1 MEWKTVKL
9 GDCLSKII
17 DNRGKTPKDLAASG
31 HPLLEINA
39 VSKNNKYPLYGEAKK
54 YVDDVVYSTWFRSG
68 HPQYGDIL
76 VPTVGTLGAV
86 AYVDRNDCCIAQNL
100 IALRANADI
109 CDSAYIY
116 YLLCNP
122 QIVKRLLN
130 LDIGAVQ
137 ASIKVPHLLALEI
150 LLPSLETQRRIA
162 TILSSL
168 DDKIENNNRINR
180 NLEAQ
185 AQALFKSW
193 FVDFEPWGGTMPEDW
208 KKGSTED
215 FFTIN
220 IGKTPPRQEKE
231 WFSLDKKNRIWV
243 SISDMASCGVFISD
257 SSEYLTKEAV
267 DKFNIVMV
275 PKDSILLSFKLTIGR
290 VAITQTELTTNE
302 AIARF
307 ILPNPIYR
315 EYLYLLLKKYNY
327 GQLGSTSSI
336 ATAVNSKIIKKMSMV
351 MPTEE
356 VLRVFNTT
364 AKPLFEQ
371 IANNQ
376 RESHRLAAL
385 RDTLLPK
392 LMKGEIEV

>member
-150 LLPSLETQRRIA
+150 SLPSIETQRRIA
-162 TILSSL
+162 AILSSL

-208 KKGSTED
+208 KEGVLGDIVTVKRGGSPRPIQDYLSDKGYRWL
-215 FFTIN
+215 
-220 IGKTPPRQEKE
+220 K
-231 WFSLDKKNRIWV
+231 
-243 SISDMASCGVFISD
+243 ISDATAEASPFISHIVEHIKEEGLNKTVFIKQGSLVL
-257 SSEYLTKEAV
+257 SNSATPGLPKFV
-267 DKFNIVMV
+267 DLDTCIHDGWLYF
-275 PKDSILLSFKLTIGR
+275 PLSYFS
-290 VAITQTELTTNE
+290 N
-302 AIARF
+302 
-307 ILPNPIYR
+307 
-315 EYLYLLLKKYNY
+315 EYLYLLFQRERPYLLSQGNGSVFTNLKTDIVKN
-327 GQLGSTSSI
+327 LF
-336 ATAVNSKIIKKMSMV
+336 VII
-351 MPTEE
+351 PTER
-356 VLRVFNTT
+356 VLNSFQQIVGKVFTEI
-364 AKPLFEQ
+364 L
-371 IANNQ
+371 NNQ
-376 RESHRLAAL
+376 RESAHLAAL

-392 LMKGEIEV
+392 LMKGEIEL

>member
-9 GDCLSKII
+9 GEILNFRRGHDLPHSEMKQGDIPVAGSNGCIGFHNVATPIAPII
-17 DNRGKTPKDLAASG
+17 TIG
-31 HPLLEINA
+31 
-39 VSKNNKYPLYGEAKK
+39 
-54 YVDDVVYSTWFRSG
+54 RSG
-68 HPQYGDIL
+68 NI
-76 VPTVGTLGAV
+76 GTPYYYEKAWAHNTTL
-86 AYVDRNDCCIAQNL
+86 
-100 IALRANADI
+100 
-109 CDSAYIY
+109 YIDDFKGNNPKYLY
-116 YLLCNP
+116 YLLKTLP
-122 QIVKRLLN
+122 LSAYTGGSAVPTLN
-130 LDIGAVQ
+130 RNHIH
-137 ASIKVPHLLALEI
+137 PLEI
-150 LLPSLETQRRIA
+150 LHIEDKATQDKIVA
-162 TILSSL
+162 ILSSL

-185 AQALFKSW
+185 AQALFNSW

-208 KKGSTED
+208 KEGHAEE

-220 IGKTPPRQEKE
+220 IGKTPPRKEKE
-231 WFSLDKKNRIWV
+231 WFTHDNRNCKWV
-243 SISDMASCGVFISD
+243 SISDMATCGTFISD
-257 SSEYLTKEAV
+257 SSEYLTQKAV

-290 VAITQTELTTNE
+290 VAIAQTGLTTNE

-307 ILPNPIYR
+307 ILPKPIYR

-327 GQLGSTSSI
+327 SQLGSTSSI
-336 ATAVNSKIIKKMSMV
+336 ATAVNSRIIKSMSMV

-356 VLRVFNTT
+356 VLRMFNTT

-376 RESHRLAAL
+376 RENTRLAAL

-392 LMKGEIEV
+392 LMKGEIEL

>member
-180 NLEAQ
+180 NLEEQ
-185 AQALFKSW
+185 VQALFKSW

-208 KKGSTED
+208 KEGTIADLVDLLNGFAFKSSDFVANGIYNLITIKGVQD
-215 FFTIN
+215 
-220 IGKTPPRQEKE
+220 GKMTTD
-231 WFSLDKKNRIWV
+231 SADHLDVIPAKMPNWCLLQKG
-243 SISDMASCGVFISD
+243 D
-257 SSEYLTKEAV
+257 
-267 DKFNIVMV
+267 
-275 PKDSILLSFKLTIGR
+275 ILLSLTGNVGRCCLVDIENCLLNQR
-290 VAITQTELTTNE
+290 VAKLQPKTEYNRLYVYTLFRQE
-302 AIARF
+302 EMKARMISISRGTAQMNLSPIETGKLSIIIPTDKVLADF
-307 ILPNPIYR
+307 GMRYNGILDTI
-315 EYLYLLLKKYNY
+315 L
-327 GQLGSTSSI
+327 
-336 ATAVNSKIIKKMSMV
+336 
-351 MPTEE
+351 
-356 VLRVFNTT
+356 
-364 AKPLFEQ
+364 
-371 IANNQ
+371 NNIS
-376 RESHRLAAL
+376 ESARLAAL

-392 LMKGEIEV
+392 LMRGEITL